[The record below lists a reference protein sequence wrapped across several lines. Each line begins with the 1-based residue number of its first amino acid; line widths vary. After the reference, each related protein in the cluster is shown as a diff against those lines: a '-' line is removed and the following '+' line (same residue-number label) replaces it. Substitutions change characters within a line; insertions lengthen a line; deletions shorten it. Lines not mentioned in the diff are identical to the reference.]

1 MEKETKNMKTTIKT
15 IIAIAL
21 ALTLVCALGA
31 SAFADFLSPF
41 GYVTVNSDGSRTLYM
56 SDGTAITQYPDG
68 TIVSVDPNTGNVTYS
83 DKESATTFYQDG
95 STYYENGNGY
105 SEYHDSFGYGMTEY
119 PDGSYDI
126 EENGVLSH
134 YDRFG
139 NLIGMQVDNGSYYET
154 VF

>member
-1 MEKETKNMKTTIKT
+1 MNTTIKT

-83 DKESATTFYQDG
+83 DKESATTIYQDG
-95 STYYENGNGY
+95 SYSYDNGNGY
-105 SEYHDSFGYGMTEY
+105 SEYHDGNFSSSNYAN
-119 PDGSYDI
+119 GSYDI
-126 EENGVLSH
+126 EENGTIYH
-134 YDRFG
+134 YDCNG
-139 NLIGMQVDNGSYYET
+139 NLIGVQVFNGSYYET

>member
-1 MEKETKNMKTTIKT
+1 MNTTIKT

-68 TIVSVDPNTGNVTYS
+68 TIVSVDPNTGN
-83 DKESATTFYQDG
+83 
-95 STYYENGNGY
+95 
-105 SEYHDSFGYGMTEY
+105 EYHDGNFSSSNYAN
-119 PDGSYDI
+119 GSYDI
-126 EENGVLSH
+126 EENGTIYH
-134 YDRFG
+134 YDCNG
-139 NLIGMQVDNGSYYET
+139 NLIGVQVFNGSYYET